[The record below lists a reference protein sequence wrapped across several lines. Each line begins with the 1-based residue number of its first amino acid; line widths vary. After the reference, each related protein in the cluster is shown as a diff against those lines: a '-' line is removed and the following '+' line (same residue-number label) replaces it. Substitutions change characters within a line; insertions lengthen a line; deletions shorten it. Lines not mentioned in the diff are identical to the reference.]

1 MQSCQLCADSFLEVH
16 DQTKTGLSGDP
27 CEGHST
33 EGAKVWCMDFR
44 GGGGSVP
51 SHTDM
56 SLAEAAV
63 LGPWN
68 KTILRFFREEFCEEI
83 AEHFVC

>member
-1 MQSCQLCADSFLEVH
+1 MY
-16 DQTKTGLSGDP
+16 GLS
-27 CEGHST
+27 
-33 EGAKVWCMDFR
+33 